1 MQFHGEHILQAPR
14 DRVWRLL
21 NDPAAL
27 ARAAGFTSLSPD
39 GDDRYA
45 ATIPVALGP
54 MDGTFKGHLELAD
67 KQPAEAMTVKVAA
80 RGMGGAVNAIAQ
92 LRLADEGAGGTRVV
106 WSGEPKLS
114 GMLAFA
120 SGLFTQ
126 DAAQAQADRFFAL
139 LESEAAKADSDP
151 PPTS

>member
-1 MQFHGEHILQAPR
+1 M
-14 DRVWRLL
+14 WRLL
-21 NDPAAL
+21 TNPEAL

-39 GDDRYA
+39 GDDRYK

-54 MDGTFKGHLELAD
+54 MDGSFQGHLELAD
-67 KQPAEAMTVKVAA
+67 KQPAEAMTVKVNA
-80 RGMGGAVNAIAQ
+80 RGMGGGLNAVGQ
-92 LRLADEGAGGTRVV
+92 LRLHDAGAGTTRVE

-139 LESEAAKADSDP
+139 LEQEAAKPDADASGTTTP
-151 PPTS
+151 